1 MNPSKTWLVVKESHL
16 EFAKTIFS
24 DSGVHITTD
33 GRIYLGSF
41 IGSYD
46 MKYSFVQTKV
56 KSCIAGLGE
65 LTLVINTQPHAA
77 FCGFTHG
84 IVNNWRYMFRITGQI
99 ENSIQPL
106 KDAIRHK
113 FVPAVTGR
121 LRISENER
129 IVVSLPAGMGG
140 LNICIPKELA
150 KDEYVNSRTAT
161 EPLIR
166 AISEQR
172 RQKWMNLQVKR

>member
-56 KSCIAGLGE
+56 KSCITGLGE

-84 IVNNWRYMFRITGQI
+84 ILNCQILTTHVFGILGLGRCHPYFKETASWKAPLCRKKPKLINWQNAKLARGALQ
-99 ENSIQPL
+99 L
-106 KDAIRHK
+106 
-113 FVPAVTGR
+113 
-121 LRISENER
+121 
-129 IVVSLPAGMGG
+129 G
-140 LNICIPKELA
+140 LSHC
-150 KDEYVNSRTAT
+150 
-161 EPLIR
+161 
-166 AISEQR
+166 
-172 RQKWMNLQVKR
+172 